1 MHPRH
6 FEDELHQP
14 NTAPGLCPECGKD
27 ANIWDAVDGQW
38 ECCFCNWKGRH
49 PKPKPHSTEEQP

>member
-14 NTAPGLCPECGKD
+14 NTAPGVCPECGMD
-27 ANIWDAVDGQW
+27 ADIWDAVDGHW
-38 ECCFCNWKGRH
+38 ECCFCSWKGRH